1 MIKFLGTFLIS
12 LLIVTCI
19 CMTFTAIMLSPVIGI
34 VKFIIVIFV
43 FIMFQLAL
51 NYLED
56 EL

>member
-1 MIKFLGTFLIS
+1 MIKFLITIFNS
-12 LLIVTCI
+12 LLIVACI
-19 CMTFTAIMLSPVIGI
+19 CMTFTAIVLSPVIRI